1 MEIREVY
8 ELLGLLLGGVVVDE
22 VFVIFMIE
30 LLGEGIM
37 NCFRV

>member
-22 VFVIFMIE
+22 VFVIFMVE

>member
-37 NCFRV
+37 NGFRV